1 MGERWTTV
9 SESKQNVTTS
19 PERAWCRNWESREM
33 ALHLDFTSPPSLWKA
48 YPRFI
53 FGRRGGIRRGQDFP
67 LLSARWAG
75 VSVDTELLQRYRE
88 CCEIVDEP
96 GLPIHYPHVIASP
109 MHLVMLTEPEF
120 PLRLLGAVHARN
132 HAIRYRPVQPQ
143 EQLDLQSRIL
153 QCRYRPQGYEIDF
166 ETQVKSAGELV
177 WSEITT
183 FLVRK
188 KLRDEEPPS
197 PLADVFPWED
207 EQAQLVDEFLV
218 PKRAGKRYAAI
229 TGDYNPIHISRLLAK
244 LFGFRRDLVHGMW
257 GVARA
262 TNRVEELRSEGPVR
276 VDIAFKGPLYM
287 EHKVKGLSAPCEGGQ
302 SLRLFCGKEERP
314 AVHVVVRAV
323 DKDTHPIDVSG

>member
-1 MGERWTTV
+1 
-9 SESKQNVTTS
+9 
-19 PERAWCRNWESREM
+19 M
-33 ALHLDFTSPPSLWKA
+33 ALHLEFNSPPSLWKA

-53 FGRRGGIRRGQDFP
+53 FSRRSGLSRGQDFP

-75 VSVDTELLQRYRE
+75 ASVDAELLSRYRE

-132 HAIRYRPVQPQ
+132 HAIRYRPIQPD
-143 EQLDLQSRIL
+143 EQIELKSRLL
-153 QCRYRPQGYEIDF
+153 QCRYRPQGYEFDL
-166 ETQVKSAGELV
+166 ETLVSSKSELV

-188 KLRDEEPPS
+188 KLRDQDPSS
-197 PLADVFPWED
+197 PLAEVFPWD
-207 EQAQLVDEFLV
+207 GEQAQMVDEFLV
-218 PKRAGKRYAAI
+218 PRRAGKRYAAI

-262 TNRVEELRSEGPVR
+262 TNQIEELRSEGPVR

-287 EHKVKGLSAPCEGGQ
+287 EHRVRVFSSPLEGGQ

-314 AVHVVVRAV
+314 AVQIVVRKV
-323 DKDTHPIDVSG
+323 GKDTHPIDTPV